1 MASRFLFVL
10 FISLSMVG
18 QAPGTYVTFDGTK
31 DISSRAWAPKE
42 LNPNLP
48 SDWSD
53 YGFLVLTFRAS
64 SPQEF
69 KLSIQ
74 TAGGPAGIK
83 ILPYANAWVRAALPL
98 EYFEKL
104 PTKGTDMASISNKSH
119 IGYFAHLA
127 GPYRPLQSVEGITV
141 SMTAPLGKPVLEIRS
156 VDLAKN
162 SPGDAVL
169 ETHPLVDK
177 FGQWIDA
184 GWNGKITDLA
194 HLRKDW
200 TDESKSL
207 SAGHFDY
214 CRYGGYKKTSAKAT
228 GFFRVEQRN
237 GKWWFVDP
245 DGHLFFS
252 TGADATR
259 PEMATPTSGR
269 NSVFA
274 ALPPA
279 SLSDEDSRAGGASFF
294 TWNIFRRFGSGW
306 RTKWVDFTI
315 RRMNDW
321 GLNTTGNWSDP
332 HLWDSGRI
340 VYTVPLG
347 GWQTNVSYMGMP
359 DVYAK
364 EFAENC
370 DRAAARQC
378 GPRARDPYLL
388 GYFTANEPPWPA
400 REAALVTMILDGPD
414 TATRRELR
422 AYLSQGDT
430 PERRKSFVYMAYEK
444 YLDVICKA
452 VKKHDPNHLNLGM
465 RFAGGR
471 APDAMIRAS
480 RVFDVYS
487 LNSYEVAPAREMLDR
502 AYELTGRPLMI
513 GEFHFGSP
521 GRGLAAGLRQV
532 ASDRERGTA
541 YRYYIENAAA
551 MPALIGAHWFEWAD
565 EPSTGR
571 FDGENYNIG
580 FVDVT
585 DRPYKDFLE
594 GVKEAHKDLYAVH
607 SGTRQP
613 VSTQARVH

>member
-1 MASRFLFVL
+1 MASRLVFVL
-10 FISLSMVG
+10 LISLSMLG
-18 QAPGTYVTFDGTK
+18 QPPAARVTFDGTK
-31 DISSRAWAPKE
+31 DISSHAWTLKE

-53 YGFLVLTFRAS
+53 YQFLVLNFRAS

-69 KLSIQ
+69 KLSLQ
-74 TAGGPAGIK
+74 TLGGPAGIK

-104 PTKGTDMASISNKSH
+104 PTKGTDMASISNQSH
-119 IGYFAHLA
+119 VGYFAHLT
-127 GPYRPLQSVEGITV
+127 GPYRPLRSVEGLTV
-141 SMTAPLGKPVLEIRS
+141 SMNAPLGKSVLEIRS
-156 VDLAKN
+156 VELAKE

-169 ETHPLVDK
+169 ETHPLVDQ

-184 GWNGKITDLA
+184 SWPDKITDLD
-194 HLRKDW
+194 HLRKDSP
-200 TDESKSL
+200 DESKPL
-207 SAGHFDY
+207 PAGHFEY
-214 CRYGGYKKTSAKAT
+214 CRYGGYKKSTARAT

-252 TGADATR
+252 TGADVIR
-259 PEMATPTSGR
+259 PEIFTPTRGR
-269 NSVFA
+269 RSLFA

-279 SLSDEDSRAGGASFF
+279 SLSREDSREGGASFF
-294 TWNIFRRFGSGW
+294 TWNISRRLGDGW
-306 RTKWVDFTI
+306 RTKWVDVTI

-340 VYTVPLG
+340 VYTIPLG
-347 GWQTNVSYMGMP
+347 GWQTTVNYMGMP
-359 DVYAK
+359 DVYSK

-370 DRAAARQC
+370 DRAAATQC

-388 GYFTANEPPWPA
+388 GYFTANEPPWPG
-400 REAALVTMILDGPD
+400 REAALVQMIHDGPN
-414 TATRRELR
+414 TATRRELHT
-422 AYLSQGDT
+422 YLSQGDT
-430 PERRKSFVYMAYEK
+430 PERRKSFVYLAYEK
-444 YLDVICKA
+444 YLDVICRA

-487 LNSYEVAPAREMLDR
+487 LNSYEVVPGRKMLDH

-513 GEFHFGSP
+513 GEFHFGTP
-521 GRGLAAGLRQV
+521 GRGLSAGLRQV
-532 ASDRERGTA
+532 ANDRERGIA
-541 YRYYIENAAA
+541 YRYYVENAAA
-551 MPALIGAHWFEWAD
+551 MPALIGAHWFQWMD

-571 FDGENYNIG
+571 SDGENYNIG

-594 GVKEAHKDLYAVH
+594 SVKETHKDLYAVH
-607 SGTRQP
+607 SGKQQAF
-613 VSTQARVH
+613 STQARIH

>member
-10 FISLSMVG
+10 FVSLSMVG

-31 DISSRAWAPKE
+31 DISSRAWALKE
-42 LNPNLP
+42 LNPDLP
-48 SDWSD
+48 SDWSG

-83 ILPYANAWVRAALPL
+83 MLPYANAWVRAALPL

-119 IGYFAHLA
+119 IGYFAHLT

-184 GWNGKITDLA
+184 GWNGKVTDLA

-259 PEMATPTSGR
+259 PEIATPTSGR
-269 NSVFA
+269 NSMFA

-279 SLSDEDSRAGGASFF
+279 SLADENSRAGGASFF

-306 RTKWVDFTI
+306 RAKWVDFTI

-347 GWQTNVSYMGMP
+347 GWQTNASYMGMP

-388 GYFTANEPPWPA
+388 GYFTANEPPWPT

-480 RVFDVYS
+480 RIFDVYS
-487 LNSYEVAPAREMLDR
+487 LNSYEVAPARAMLDR

-585 DRPYKDFLE
+585 DRPYTDFLA
-594 GVKEAHKDLYAVH
+594 GVKEAHGDLYAVH